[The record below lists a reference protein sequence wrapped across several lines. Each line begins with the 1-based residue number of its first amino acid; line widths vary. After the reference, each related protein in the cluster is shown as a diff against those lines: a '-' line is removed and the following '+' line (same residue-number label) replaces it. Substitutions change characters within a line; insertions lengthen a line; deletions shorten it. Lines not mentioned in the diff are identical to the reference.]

1 MKKTRFIPYG
11 YTIRD
16 GRTIIEHTEADVIRQ
31 IFNDYING
39 ASLKEIAEDLTAR
52 CIPYTEKASVWDKAR
67 IARIIDNA
75 KYIGF
80 DDYDPIIDEEI
91 YEEAVNAKIAR
102 QRGVV
107 ERECEAIN
115 LLRNRVK
122 CATCGS
128 PMVRRI
134 CSKNRIKESWSCTNN
149 ECECRVRISDADLI
163 QKITIIINRIIAN
176 TELML
181 PKPKF
186 KPQDSPTVER
196 YQADIINELSR
207 ERPSE
212 EYVVARIRDIATELY
227 KETQAQK
234 MIIAQIARKRALLM
248 EPQSTFNSEYFS
260 DLIAYVSL
268 DGSGK
273 VTLHT
278 KTETDVEEGEHDLEC

>member
-1 MKKTRFIPYG
+1 MDAAVRQREIMVLLLSSSEPLSLTELSHRYAVS
-11 YTIRD
+11 T
-16 GRTIIEHTEADVIRQ
+16 RTIQRDIDALTPLAPIRIRQ
-31 IFNDYING
+31 GRYGGVFLLPTKLITMANMQITTLNKVLQDANHCICELTPDQIETLEHLIDYITN
-39 ASLKEIAEDLTAR
+39 
-52 CIPYTEKASVWDKAR
+52 YVTEKASVWDKAR

-163 QKITIIINRIIAN
+163 QKITIIINRITAQCN
-176 TELML
+176 AFCL
-181 PKPKF
+181 
-186 KPQDSPTVER
+186 QCVNR
-196 YQADIINELSR
+196 
-207 ERPSE
+207 
-212 EYVVARIRDIATELY
+212 RIY
-227 KETQAQK
+227 P
-234 MIIAQIARKRALLM
+234 MYRKI
-248 EPQSTFNSEYFS
+248 Q
-260 DLIAYVSL
+260 
-268 DGSGK
+268 
-273 VTLHT
+273 
-278 KTETDVEEGEHDLEC
+278 